1 MLTYPM
7 LNSNFEIP
15 CVEELL
21 IVACDEPSLSSISV
35 SGIFSSAISENCM
48 FWVNCNYWPGKH
60 CMYIDFCKNINR
72 RAKINC

>member
-1 MLTYPM
+1 MMLTYPM

-35 SGIFSSAISENCM
+35 SGIFSSAISKNCM
-48 FWVNCNYWPGKH
+48 F
-60 CMYIDFCKNINR
+60 
-72 RAKINC
+72 